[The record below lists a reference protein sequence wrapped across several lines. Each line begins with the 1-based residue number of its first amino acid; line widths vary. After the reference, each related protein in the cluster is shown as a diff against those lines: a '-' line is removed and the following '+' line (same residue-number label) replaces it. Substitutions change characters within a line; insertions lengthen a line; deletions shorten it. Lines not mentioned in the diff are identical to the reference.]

1 MLTSLFNFL
10 NKHITVTPADFEILM
25 SKLEECNFKKKEH
38 LTEIGEME
46 NYLHFVSKGI
56 IRRYFY
62 KEDEEII
69 THIVK
74 EGGVIGSSASF
85 FSGLPSR
92 YVIEAMEPT
101 TTFRISKSNLESLF
115 CSDNKKWE
123 KVGRII
129 ISHFLVEQETHIL
142 DSVRLSVQQRF
153 VKFVSEN
160 SDLLLR
166 VPQKYLAS
174 YLNIKQETFSR
185 MKHLMLEKKIKVTID
200 S

>member
-1 MLTSLFNFL
+1 MFEALQTFL
-10 NKHITVTPADFEILM
+10 SQHVNIAPTDFQLLAT
-25 SKLEECNFKKKEH
+25 KLEVCNFKKKER

-85 FSGLPSR
+85 FSGFPSR
-92 YVIEAMEPT
+92 YVVEAMELT

-115 CSDNKKWE
+115 SSDNKWE
-123 KVGRII
+123 KVGRKI
-129 ISHFLVEQETHIL
+129 ISHFLVDQETHLL

-160 SDLLLR
+160 SDLIMR

-185 MKHLMLEKKIKVTID
+185 MKHLMLDKKNKVTTNL
-200 S
+200 

>member
-1 MLTSLFNFL
+1 MFEALQTFL
-10 NKHITVTPADFEILM
+10 SQHVNITHSDFQLLA
-25 SKLEECNFKKKEH
+25 SKLEECNFKKKER

-62 KEDEEII
+62 KGEEEII
-69 THIVK
+69 TLIVK

-85 FSGLPSR
+85 FSGFPSR
-92 YVIEAMEPT
+92 YVVEAMEPT
-101 TTFRISKSNLESLF
+101 TTFRISKNNLESLF
-115 CSDNKKWE
+115 NSDNKWE

-160 SDLLLR
+160 SDLIMR

-185 MKHLMLEKKIKVTID
+185 MKHLMLDKKIKVTTNL
-200 S
+200 

>member
-1 MLTSLFNFL
+1 MLTLLLNFL

-25 SKLEECNFKKKEH
+25 SKLEECNFKKKEQ
-38 LTEIGEME
+38 LTQIGEME

-69 THIVK
+69 TYIVK

-92 YVIEAMEPT
+92 YIIEAMEPT

-115 CSDNKKWE
+115 NSDNKWE
-123 KVGRII
+123 KVGRKI
-129 ISHFLVEQETHIL
+129 ISHFLVEQERHIL

-160 SDLLLR
+160 SDLILR

-185 MKHLMLEKKIKVTID
+185 MKHLMLEKKIKITID